1 MRQGSREIKPRAY
14 QTLISHEGFHSSLF
28 APCTVLPTLRLLFT
42 LSGVAG
48 LGLQLAWTRMLSLG
62 LGQEIPATFGVL
74 TTFFGGLAG
83 GAWWW
88 RRQRDDPRGQALR
101 CAGLEGLIGSW
112 ALLSVWLIPM
122 ASEASWHLL
131 GPAPSRALHWLA
143 CFLLPGLT
151 LLPATA
157 AMGATLPAIEHL
169 ASQLHPTD
177 SHRQIGPLYAANT
190 FGAVLGVG
198 LAILWIQPN
207 LGLPSSV
214 KVFAGLNLLCALVL
228 AAIGLARKSDRAPAP
243 SARTPQPA
251 PRPHRST
258 PASIGTRSPSR
269 LGLLLWTT
277 GLVGIG
283 YELLATR
290 MLSQVLEDTV
300 FTYAAI
306 LSVYLIG
313 TAFGAALQNRLAPDP
328 AHAVPRLLVLLAATM
343 ALAGWT
349 FPITGALNGL
359 LRDGMG
365 DGTVASIL
373 AEFGVAASV
382 MALPSIVMGLLFGT
396 LATSARASPM
406 GLARGVAWNLT
417 GAALAPIVV
426 GLGLLPVLGSRWTL
440 CVLGTAYLALLACLS
455 LQKRHWIG
463 VIGVAAA
470 LFTLPRSLHLQHPP
484 PGSQILHLS
493 EGPSDTVT
501 VVRQPDGNRI
511 LRTNN
516 RFTMGGTASA
526 IAERRH
532 GHLPL
537 LFHPDPRSA
546 LFLGVGTGI
555 SFASL
560 GTHPGLTADGVEL
573 VPEVAALQSAFAPQN
588 DHGPQLRLH
597 VADARRFVR
606 GSNARYDVVIADLF
620 HPARD
625 GAAGLYTRE
634 HFAAIRQRLADGGL
648 LCQWLPLF
656 QLDLATLRSIT
667 ATFLSVFPEAQAL
680 LLRFNADTPVLGL
693 VGGTGPLRLDPAVLE
708 RRIIDPGL
716 REALRPVALADV
728 WPITGSWFAD
738 AAWLRDL
745 AGEARINTD
754 ANPVVLFEAP
764 RTLTRFP
771 VPGHRLLGQLLDRPR
786 AVPSTLFSEA
796 SPEWRK
802 RFDDYLAARDAYL
815 RGVIAEVDGDATQA
829 EQGFWE
835 SLRLSRDFT
844 SGYAQLVS
852 RATAQARTDPEKARR
867 ILDTL
872 TTARPDLKVASE
884 LRRRLDL

>member
-1 MRQGSREIKPRAY
+1 M
-14 QTLISHEGFHSSLF
+14 
-28 APCTVLPTLRLLFT
+28 LPALRLLFT
-42 LSGVAG
+42 LSGAAG

-74 TTFFGGLAG
+74 TTFFAGLAG
-83 GAWWW
+83 GAWWL
-88 RRQRDDPRGQALR
+88 RRQRDTVRAQAFR
-101 CAGLEGLIGSW
+101 CAGLEGLIGGW
-112 ALLSVWLIPM
+112 ALLTVWIMP
-122 ASEASWHLL
+122 AATEASWNTL
-131 GPAPSRALHWLA
+131 GPAPSQTVHWLA

-151 LLPATA
+151 LLPATL

-169 ASQLHPTD
+169 ASQLHRKNP
-177 SHRQIGPLYAANT
+177 HHQLGPFYAANT
-190 FGAVLGVG
+190 FGAVLGVAA
-198 LAILWIQPN
+198 AILWVQPT
-207 LGLPSSV
+207 LGLASSV
-214 KVFAGLNLLCALVL
+214 KFFAGLNLLCAIVL
-228 AAIGLARKSDRAPAP
+228 TAIGFGWKSQETSGEKPDPAKSSHRTPPAP
-243 SARTPQPA
+243 GP
-251 PRPHRST
+251 T
-258 PASIGTRSPSR
+258 PAHPR
-269 LGLLLWTT
+269 LGVLLWTT
-277 GLVGIG
+277 GLLGIG

-290 MLSQVLEDTV
+290 LLSQVLEDTV

-306 LSVYLIG
+306 LSVYLMG
-313 TAFGAALQNRLAPDP
+313 TALGAALQNRFVPDP
-328 AHAVPRLLVLLAATM
+328 SRAVPRLLVALAATV

-349 FPITGALNGL
+349 FPITGSLNGL
-359 LRDGMG
+359 LRGLIG
-365 DGTVASIL
+365 DGRLASIA
-373 AEFGVAASV
+373 AEFGVALSV
-382 MALPSIVMGLLFGT
+382 MVLPSVVMGLLFSA
-396 LATSARASPM
+396 LATAARCSPM
-406 GLARGVAWNLT
+406 GLGRGVAWNLT
-417 GAALAPIVV
+417 GGALAPAVV
-426 GLGLLPVLGSRWTL
+426 GLGLLPMLGSRWTL
-440 CVLGTAYLALLACLS
+440 ILLGATYLALLGLLR
-455 LQKRHWIG
+455 LQRHQWIG
-463 VIGVAAA
+463 AIGVAAA
-470 LFTLPRSLHLQHPP
+470 LFVLPRNLHLQQTP
-484 PGSQILHLS
+484 PGGQIVHLV

-537 LFHPDPRSA
+537 LFHPDPHSA

-606 GSNARYDVVIADLF
+606 GSTGRHDVIIADLF

-634 HFAAIRQRLADGGL
+634 HFGAIRQRLADSGL
-648 LCQWLPLF
+648 FCQWLPLF
-656 QLDLATLRSIT
+656 QLDLPTLRTIT
-667 ATFLSVFPEAQAL
+667 ATFLSVFPDANAV

-693 VGGTGPLRLDPAVLE
+693 VGGKSSLQLNPGALEQRVSDP
-708 RRIIDPGL
+708 RL
-716 REALRPVALADV
+716 REALRPVALAEV
-728 WPITGSWFAD
+728 FPVAGCWFGD
-738 AAWLRDL
+738 AAWLREL

-754 ANPVVLFEAP
+754 THPIVLFEAP

-786 AVPSTLFSEA
+786 AVPSMLFTGT
-796 SPEWRK
+796 SPAWRK
-802 RFDDYLAARDAYL
+802 RFDEYLAARDAYL
-815 RGVIAEVDGDATQA
+815 RGVIAEVDGDVARA

-835 SLRLSRDFT
+835 SLRLSQDFT

-867 ILDTL
+867 TLEAL
-872 TTARPDLKVASE
+872 TTARPDLKVAAE
-884 LRRRLDL
+884 LRRRLGL

>member
-1 MRQGSREIKPRAY
+1 MPGP
-14 QTLISHEGFHSSLF
+14 
-28 APCTVLPTLRLLFT
+28 VLPTLRLLFT
-42 LSGVAG
+42 LSGAAG

-88 RRQRDDPRGQALR
+88 HRQRDDPRAQALR

-112 ALLSVWLIPM
+112 ALLSAWLIPM
-122 ASEASWHLL
+122 ASEASWQAL
-131 GPAPSRALHWLA
+131 GPAPSQAIHWLA
-143 CFLLPGLT
+143 CLLLPGLT
-151 LLPATA
+151 LLPATL

-169 ASQLHPTD
+169 ASQLHPTN

-198 LAILWIQPN
+198 LAILWIQPT
-207 LGLPSSV
+207 LGLPNSV
-214 KVFAGLNLLCALVL
+214 KIFAGGNLLCALVL
-228 AAIGLARKSDRAPAP
+228 AAIGLARKSDTTPAPSSRTPRPAPAP
-243 SARTPQPA
+243 RRAA
-251 PRPHRST
+251 
-258 PASIGTRSPSR
+258 PASSGTRSLSR

-290 MLSQVLEDTV
+290 LLSQILEDTV

-313 TAFGAALQNRLAPDP
+313 TAIGASLQNRLAPDP
-328 AHAVPRLLVLLAATM
+328 AHAAPRLLVALAATL

-349 FPITGALNGL
+349 FPITGALNEL
-359 LRDGMG
+359 LRGLMG
-365 DGTVASIL
+365 NGTLASIL
-373 AEFGVAASV
+373 TEFGVAASV
-382 MALPSIVMGLLFGT
+382 MTLPSVVMGLLFGT
-396 LATSARASPM
+396 LATGARVSPM

-426 GLGLLPVLGSRWTL
+426 GLGLLPALGSRWTL
-440 CVLGTAYLALLACLS
+440 CILGTAYLALLGLLS
-455 LQKRHWIG
+455 LQKRQWIG
-463 VIGVAAA
+463 VIGVAVA
-470 LFTLPRSLHLQHPP
+470 LFTVPKSLHLQQPP
-484 PGSQILHLS
+484 PGSQILHLV

-537 LFHPDPRSA
+537 LFHPDPRRA

-560 GTHPGLTADGVEL
+560 GTHPGLIADGVEL
-573 VPEVAALQSAFAPQN
+573 VPEVADLQAAFAPQN
-588 DHGPQLRLH
+588 DHGAQLRLH

-606 GSNARYDVVIADLF
+606 GSTARYDVVIADLF

-634 HFAAIRQRLADGGL
+634 HFVAIRQRLADGGL
-648 LCQWLPLF
+648 FCQWLPLF

-667 ATFLSVFPEAQAL
+667 ATFLSVFPDAQAL

-693 VGGTGPLRLDPAVLE
+693 VGGTGPLRVDPAVLAQRVSNPE
-708 RRIIDPGL
+708 L
-716 REALRPVALADV
+716 RDALKPLALADI
-728 WPITGSWFAD
+728 WPVAGCWFAD
-738 AAWLRDL
+738 APWLRDL
-745 AGEARINTD
+745 AGDARINTD

-771 VPGHRLLGQLLDRPR
+771 MPGHRLLGQLLDRPR
-786 AVPSTLFSEA
+786 PVPSTLFTGV
-796 SPEWRK
+796 SPEWRQ
-802 RFDDYLAARDAYL
+802 RFDEYLAARDAYL
-815 RGVIAEVDGDATQA
+815 RGVIAEVDGDGIRA
-829 EQGFWE
+829 EQGFWA

-867 ILDTL
+867 ILDEL
-872 TTARPDLKVASE
+872 TTARPDLKVAAE
-884 LRRRLDL
+884 LRRRLGL

>member
-1 MRQGSREIKPRAY
+1 
-14 QTLISHEGFHSSLF
+14 
-28 APCTVLPTLRLLFT
+28 
-42 LSGVAG
+42 
-48 LGLQLAWTRMLSLG
+48 MLSLG

-74 TTFFGGLAG
+74 TTFFAGLAG
-83 GAWWW
+83 GAWWF
-88 RRQRDDPRGQALR
+88 RRQRDAARAQALR
-101 CAGLEGLIGSW
+101 CAGLEGLIGGW
-112 ALLSVWLIPM
+112 ALLTVWILP
-122 ASEASWHLL
+122 AATEASWHAL
-131 GPAPSRALHWLA
+131 GPAPSQTTQWLA

-151 LLPATA
+151 LLPATL

-169 ASQLHPTD
+169 ASRLHSKNHHHQL
-177 SHRQIGPLYAANT
+177 GPLYATNT
-190 FGAVLGVG
+190 LGAVLGVAV
-198 LAILWIQPN
+198 AILWVQPT
-207 LGLPSSV
+207 LGLPNSV
-214 KVFAGLNLLCALVL
+214 KLFAGVNLLCALVL
-228 AAIGLARKSDRAPAP
+228 TAIGLGWTSDRTPTQSP
-243 SARTPQPA
+243 KIPQPA
-251 PRPHRST
+251 PT
-258 PASIGTRSPSR
+258 PYRAAPDPSGTRCLSR

-277 GLVGIG
+277 GLLGIG

-290 MLSQVLEDTV
+290 LLSQVLEDTV

-328 AHAVPRLLVLLAATM
+328 THAAPRLLVVLAATV

-349 FPITGALNGL
+349 FPITGTLNGL
-359 LRDGMG
+359 LRGLMG
-365 DGTVASIL
+365 DGILTSIL
-373 AEFGVAASV
+373 AEFGTTASV
-382 MALPSIVMGLLFGT
+382 MALPSIVMGLLFST
-396 LATSARASPM
+396 LANGARVSPM

-417 GAALAPIVV
+417 GAALAPVVV
-426 GLGLLPVLGSRWTL
+426 GLGLLPAFGSRWTL
-440 CVLGTAYLALLACLS
+440 IVLGTAYLALLGFLNP
-455 LQKRHWIG
+455 QGRQWIG
-463 VIGVAAA
+463 VIGVGAA
-470 LFTLPRSLHLQHPP
+470 LFALPQTLHLQQTP
-484 PGSQILHLS
+484 PGSQIVHVV

-537 LFHPDPRSA
+537 LFHPDPHSA

-560 GTHPGLTADGVEL
+560 GTHPGVTADGVEL
-573 VPEVAALQSAFAPQN
+573 VPEVADLQPAFAPQN
-588 DHGPQLRLH
+588 DHGAQLRLH

-606 GSNARYDVVIADLF
+606 GSTNRYDVIIADLF

-634 HFAAIRQRLADGGL
+634 HFTAIQQRLADGGL
-648 LCQWLPLF
+648 FCQWLPLF
-656 QLDLATLRSIT
+656 QLDLPTLRSIT
-667 ATFLSVFPEAQAL
+667 ATFLSVFPDAQAL

-693 VGGTGPLRLDPAVLE
+693 VGGTGPLRVDPTALE
-708 RRIIDPGL
+708 QRVADPGL
-716 REALRPVALADV
+716 RDALKPVALADI
-728 WPITGSWFAD
+728 WPIAGCWFAS
-738 AAWLRDL
+738 APWLRDL
-745 AGEARINTD
+745 AGNARINTD
-754 ANPVVLFEAP
+754 ANLVVLFEAP

-786 AVPSTLFSEA
+786 PVPSTLFTGV
-796 SPEWRK
+796 SPEWRQ
-802 RFDDYLAARDAYL
+802 RFDEYLAARDAYL
-815 RGVIAEVDGDATQA
+815 RGVIAEVDGDGIRT

-867 ILDTL
+867 ILDEL
-872 TTARPDLKVASE
+872 TTARPDFKIAAE
-884 LRRRLDL
+884 LRRRLGL

>member
-1 MRQGSREIKPRAY
+1 MPGSV
-14 QTLISHEGFHSSLF
+14 F
-28 APCTVLPTLRLLFT
+28 PTLRLLFT
-42 LSGVAG
+42 LSGAAG

-88 RRQRDDPRGQALR
+88 RRQRDDPRAQALR

-112 ALLSVWLIPM
+112 ALLSVWLVPM
-122 ASEASWHLL
+122 ASEASWQAL
-131 GPAPSRALHWLA
+131 GPAPSQALHWLA
-143 CFLLPGLT
+143 CFFLPGLT
-151 LLPATA
+151 LLPATL

-169 ASQLHPTD
+169 ASRLHPTD

-198 LAILWIQPN
+198 LAIPWIQPS
-207 LGLPSSV
+207 LGLPNSV
-214 KVFAGLNLLCALVL
+214 KVFGGLNLLCALVL
-228 AAIGLARKSDRAPAP
+228 AAIGLARKSDNTTGPSDGTPRPASAPGRAAPAAG
-243 SARTPQPA
+243 S
-251 PRPHRST
+251 
-258 PASIGTRSPSR
+258 TRSPAH

-277 GLVGIG
+277 GLLGIG
-283 YELLATR
+283 YELLSTR
-290 MLSQVLEDTV
+290 LLSQVLEDTV

-313 TAFGAALQNRLAPDP
+313 TAFGAALQNRLAADP
-328 AHAVPRLLVLLAATM
+328 VQAAPRLLVFLAATV

-359 LRDGMG
+359 LRGLMS
-365 DGTVASIL
+365 DGTLASIL

-382 MALPSIVMGLLFGT
+382 MILPSVVMGLLFST
-396 LATSARASPM
+396 LATAARVSPM

-417 GAALAPIVV
+417 GAALAPIVF
-426 GLGLLPVLGSRWTL
+426 GLGLLPALGSRWTL
-440 CVLGTAYLALLACLS
+440 CVLGTAYLALLGLLS
-455 LQKRHWIG
+455 LQKRQWIG

-470 LFTLPRSLHLQHPP
+470 LCTLPRSLHLQQTP
-484 PGSQILHLS
+484 PGSQILHLV

-560 GTHPGLTADGVEL
+560 GSHPGLTADGVEL

-606 GSNARYDVVIADLF
+606 GSTDRYDVVIADLF

-648 LCQWLPLF
+648 FCQWLPLF
-656 QLDLATLRSIT
+656 QLDLPTLRSIT
-667 ATFLSVFPEAQAL
+667 ATFLSAFPDANAL

-693 VGGTGPLRLDPAVLE
+693 VGGTGPLQLDPVVLE
-708 RRIIDPGL
+708 RRIADPRL
-716 REALRPVALADV
+716 RDALKPVALGDV
-728 WPITGSWFAD
+728 WPIAGCWFAD

-745 AGEARINTD
+745 AGDARLNTD

-771 VPGHRLLGQLLDRPR
+771 VPGHRLLGQLLDRR
-786 AVPSTLFSEA
+786 RGVPSTLFTGV
-796 SPEWRK
+796 SPEWRR

-815 RGVIAEVDGDATQA
+815 RGVIAEVDGDVTGA

-867 ILDTL
+867 ILDAL
-872 TTARPDLKVASE
+872 TTARPDLKVAAE
-884 LRRRLDL
+884 LRRRLGL